1 MQSFSCALHVPG
13 RSSNVCRHVHTP
25 PQIVLDTDQVEP
37 CVDTHRA
44 YDTLRSCVTQSF
56 AIISLTWR

>member
-1 MQSFSCALHVPG
+1 MQSSSCASIVPA
-13 RSSNVCRHVHTP
+13 VLPTCADVDTL
-25 PQIVLDTDQVEP
+25 PQSVLDADQVAP

-44 YDTLRSCVTQSF
+44 YDTLRCCVTQSF